1 MTLLS
6 LSVKV
11 KTKVV
16 TSDGEMAEVEKLTML
31 ASEAAAA
38 ASAGITSSGISLE
51 AEVGNVVA
59 IRMCPSGWQKFAMLD
74 GKGKSGWSSGGNL
87 RNNSASS

>member
-16 TSDGEMAEVEKLTML
+16 TSDGEIVEVEKLTMG
-31 ASEAAAA
+31 SEAGAAT
-38 ASAGITSSGISLE
+38 ASAGITLSGISLE
-51 AEVGNVVA
+51 TEVGNVVV
-59 IRMCPSGWQKFAMLD
+59 IRKCPSGWQKFAMFD